1 MQTMQDDTRSELI
14 TRLVQDYGLKFSSDR
29 QVFALWPL
37 PVMRQKELFTGA
49 DAPWTI
55 QCGRT
60 NKCNYQA
67 STRDIYPDIFANW
80 TKKNPPTPSNPN
92 ATADAYLQSGRGFD
106 IVKWQGSYSQ
116 EVFKDY
122 ETGFTCP
129 TVRFNVTSEGSTIGY
144 WQRLIEPA
152 VGIKKARVQDGFKFE
167 VTHGYRQS
175 CTYSMASG
183 RMSKNYGSLRVSLTP
198 WH

>member
-1 MQTMQDDTRSELI
+1 MQLPSIYSRYLPRHI
-14 TRLVQDYGLKFSSDR
+14 R
-29 QVFALWPL
+29 QLD
-37 PVMRQKELFTGA
+37 EE
-49 DAPWTI
+49 
-55 QCGRT
+55 
-60 NKCNYQA
+60 
-67 STRDIYPDIFANW
+67 
-80 TKKNPPTPSNPN
+80 NPPTPSNPN

-152 VGIKKARVQDGFKFE
+152 VGIK
-167 VTHGYRQS
+167 
-175 CTYSMASG
+175 
-183 RMSKNYGSLRVSLTP
+183 SKSSRRF
-198 WH
+198 